1 VRNFQ
6 VTVRRVGGD
15 VRDHIDIAV
24 DGGGAIPQGVSVGAF
39 GDESRGSD
47 VLTGDP
53 VFDRA
58 VRVAGH
64 EATAVAW
71 LDGRTRELIQAE
83 LSRNLKIQ
91 NGVLTIKALDF
102 FLAGNLRPLLSTAVE
117 LAERLTMREDEVP
130 QRLLRNLTTE
140 TVFTAGR
147 RALELLQLRFPD
159 HSAAREAIQV
169 ALASPAPELRLPAA
183 RYLGKQGL
191 VHVRELVVSEDVPTD
206 LRLEALVHYAL
217 AAPVPEALAL
227 VERGGGRLAEAE
239 LSAEAAEALAEVDDS
254 AREPVLLQL
263 LGLAPDSLKVATA
276 RGLGPIGT
284 VAAVEPLLVYRD
296 GAEWS
301 DELRQAAGEAIAQ
314 IQARLGNVEAGRL
327 SVAAP
332 VAAAG
337 GLTAVEPDGTGG
349 LSLVGEPANV
359 RRRVRRG
366 RARRRRGPAE
376 T

>member
-1 VRNFQ
+1 
-6 VTVRRVGGD
+6 
-15 VRDHIDIAV
+15 
-24 DGGGAIPQGVSVGAF
+24 
-39 GDESRGSD
+39 
-47 VLTGDP
+47 
-53 VFDRA
+53 
-58 VRVAGH
+58 
-64 EATAVAW
+64 
-71 LDGRTRELIQAE
+71 
-83 LSRNLKIQ
+83 
-91 NGVLTIKALDF
+91 
-102 FLAGNLRPLLSTAVE
+102 
-117 LAERLTMREDEVP
+117 
-130 QRLLRNLTTE
+130 
-140 TVFTAGR
+140 
-147 RALELLQLRFPD
+147 
-159 HSAAREAIQV
+159 
-169 ALASPAPELRLPAA
+169 LP
-183 RYLGKQGL
+183 
-191 VHVRELVVSEDVPTD
+191 
-206 LRLEALVHYAL
+206 
-217 AAPVPEALAL
+217 ALAL

-239 LSAEAAEALAEVDDS
+239 LPAEAAEGLAEIDDS